1 MKHNLKKSN
10 KNQAELLV
18 ELLKDDLKMYL
29 DRAEIEL
36 GRGFQVDGFRKGK
49 VPNDMVRKNIDSKYI
64 LELALDLALKDSL
77 AQVID
82 KEGLDVL
89 NVSDLI
95 VKENT
100 ADKLVYTV
108 ALILFPEVN
117 IKDLA
122 NLKVAKREVKVEQK
136 DIDETLETIK
146 ASRAVFSDKEGL
158 AEKGDRVEVDFEV
171 KQDGQILEGGISKNH
186 PLIIG
191 GKNFI
196 PGFEEEL
203 VGMKIDGEKT
213 FSLVAPEDYYMKV
226 IAGKKL
232 DFVVRVNSIKSVR
245 LPEVD
250 DSFAQS
256 LGKFESKS
264 HLLEN
269 IKEGITEEKR
279 MKEKQRLRL
288 EILGQIIS
296 KSDIGIPGQL
306 VEQQLDTMIKNFDQ
320 DLHANE
326 MEIGLYLARV
336 GKTQDDLKREWRPE
350 AEKQVKIAMII
361 HKVAKE
367 QNIKVPQ
374 EEVEEVL
381 DSTLQSITERGE
393 TDRAN
398 VDIEV
403 LRSNITERITNEK
416 VMDFLESTCSV

>member
-1 MKHNLKKSN
+1 
-10 KNQAELLV
+10 
-18 ELLKDDLKMYL
+18 
-29 DRAEIEL
+29 
-36 GRGFQVDGFRKGK
+36 
-49 VPNDMVRKNIDSKYI
+49 
-64 LELALDLALKDSL
+64 
-77 AQVID
+77 
-82 KEGLDVL
+82 
-89 NVSDLI
+89 
-95 VKENT
+95 
-100 ADKLVYTV
+100 
-108 ALILFPEVN
+108 
-117 IKDLA
+117 
-122 NLKVAKREVKVEQK
+122 
-136 DIDETLETIK
+136 
-146 ASRAVFSDKEGL
+146 
-158 AEKGDRVEVDFEV
+158 
-171 KQDGQILEGGISKNH
+171 
-186 PLIIG
+186 
-191 GKNFI
+191 
-196 PGFEEEL
+196 
-203 VGMKIDGEKT
+203 
-213 FSLVAPEDYYMKV
+213 LVAPEDYYMKV

-381 DSTLQSITERGE
+381 ASTLQSITERGE